1 MSAQSSGTTRDHSPP
16 GAPNIRP
23 SPPPTP
29 TITGGGQALPVDP
42 ATPGAAPG
50 TTVAGQHSGAASAA
64 VTTVTA
70 ATGLMPGISPPTK
83 TRLLQ

>member
-1 MSAQSSGTTRDHSPP
+1 MSAQSSGMTRDHSPP

-42 ATPGAAPG
+42 ATPG